1 MTGLPVG
8 DLQRLF
14 AERSDLV
21 KSQLRLGDSP
31 FTFERESVLVS
42 GIAGIVRLAPGVEVE
57 IVPKCFNPN
66 SGAWRDDFL
75 FMATVTKLGRI
86 FRREHVSASRRERHG
101 DLLSLLAAI
110 FLEEFERLSRIPIR
124 EYRRSTWTDLNIDG
138 ELDYADLWET
148 RPEGFVQTAPR
159 LTANNQFMGMICE
172 AASYLGSASIDRGVG
187 QRLQRLAAAFPWS
200 GHGRVRERVPGRYA
214 RWQELYDLARD
225 VLQGHGMQ
233 LEPNGGRRAP
243 GFIVK
248 TEKGWEELLRLAFAT
263 QRGALQPEAHTEKRV
278 GTRHRPGGTGRP
290 AVNIKPD
297 YVLNPPSFGQPLIVD
312 AKYKG
317 SPTKGTGTI
326 ASADLYQILA
336 YCRAYGS
343 TVGILVYPA
352 SDPPAAEIATGAV
365 RLFEE
370 IVVDSYRVI
379 GATVNT
385 QGIGRTHGFAD
396 FGRALGQGLLG
407 IAGQGAP
414 EPE

>member
-1 MTGLPVG
+1 MTGLSIG

-14 AERSDLV
+14 AARSDLV
-21 KSQLRLGDSP
+21 QGQLHLPDKP
-31 FTFERESVLVS
+31 FTFEQESVLAR
-42 GIAGIVRLAPGVEVE
+42 GIAGIIRLAAGVEVE
-57 IVPKCFNPN
+57 IVPKCFSPD
-66 SGAWRDDFL
+66 SGDWRDDFL

-86 FRREHVSASRRERHG
+86 FRRERVSASRREQHG

-138 ELDYADLWET
+138 ELDYAELWET

-159 LTANNQFMGMICE
+159 LTANNPFMGTICE

-187 QRLQRLAAAFPWS
+187 QRLQRLASAFPWS
-200 GHGRVRERVPGRYA
+200 GHGKVRERVPGRYA

-225 VLQGHGMQ
+225 VLRGHGMQ
-233 LEPNGGRRAP
+233 LEPGGGLSAP

-248 TEKGWEELLRLAFAT
+248 TAKAWEELLSLAFAN
-263 QRGALQPEAHTEKRV
+263 QRGALRPKALTKRRF
-278 GTRHRPGGTGRP
+278 GARRRADGTGRKD
-290 AVNIKPD
+290 VIVDPD
-297 YVLNPPSFGQPLIVD
+297 NVLYPPSFGQPLIVD

-317 SPTKGTGTI
+317 SSTKATGAI
-326 ASADLYQILA
+326 ESADLYQVLA

-352 SDPPAAEIATGAV
+352 GDPPATEIATGAV
-365 RLFEE
+365 TLFEE
-370 IVVDSYRVI
+370 VVVDSCRVI

-385 QGIGRTHGFAD
+385 HGIGRTHGFAE

-414 EPE
+414 GPE